1 MTPSRKADPLQAP
14 RPLRIVIRSVS
25 LDCYVLVQNVC
36 CRHRPGFGAEDDF
49 PDHDTKTAFE
59 LPIRRASAK
68 RCGLRLVVAGLR
80 AGAQFGW
87 VRPLQANGA
96 VDDSLPQRPATK
108 SGCFEVERTA

>member
-1 MTPSRKADPLQAP
+1 MNENECSDSQTG
-14 RPLRIVIRSVS
+14 
-25 LDCYVLVQNVC
+25 DCLVQNVC

-68 RCGLRLVVAGLR
+68 RCGLRLVVARLR

-87 VRPLQANGA
+87 GRHYKP
-96 VDDSLPQRPATK
+96 
-108 SGCFEVERTA
+108 TAQ